1 MRLMMKTPKLNER
14 ALAEWLRK
22 SLIIRHLYIIGGGNF
37 LTSHSHLFDRKSRN
51 ILYLG
56 TSKTALLCL
65 IWGTVTLFL
74 ASSCEK
80 SLDASVRDEG
90 HPVLFTIMAKA
101 MILRPQSAGICS
113 FFI

>member
-22 SLIIRHLYIIGGGNF
+22 SFIIRHLYIIGGGNF
-37 LTSHSHLFDRKSRN
+37 CNSRS
-51 ILYLG
+51 IL
-56 TSKTALLCL
+56 ALLPL
-65 IWGTVTLFL
+65 FIVTLLL

-80 SLDASVRDEG
+80 SLDASVRDDG
-90 HPVLFTIMAKA
+90 HPVLYTIMAKA